1 MNKPKKVTKDLPVKG
16 VVVEENVENGK
27 GLVVHNTVETLP
39 AKQSSDTMMQLIEK
53 IALMPD
59 SVATGNLE
67 RLHKM
72 HKEMQDRE
80 AEVLFNRAFVAA
92 QSEMPIVIKDAKNDQ
107 TSSKYAKLQTITKLI
122 KPIYTKHG
130 FGMIGGMAE
139 SPIENSIRVTINL
152 IHSGGHSKN
161 YYHDMPIDDKGIK
174 GSTNKTQP
182 HAIGSSTTYAT
193 RYLKC
198 LIWDVQI
205 AEDNDGN
212 GNPIM
217 YLDDKQ
223 KNTILD
229 LLANTDSDIPKF
241 LKWLNVENVDVIPA
255 SQYGRIVVNLESKV
269 EK

>member
-1 MNKPKKVTKDLPVKG
+1 MS
-16 VVVEENVENGK
+16 EENGK
-27 GLVVHNTVETLP
+27 ELIVHDTETLP
-39 AKQSSDTMMQLIEK
+39 AKQSSDTMMKLIEK

-80 AEVLFNRAFVAA
+80 AEVEFNKAFVAA
-92 QSEMPIVIKDAKNDQ
+92 QSEMPIVVKDAKNDQ

-139 SPIENSIRVTINL
+139 SPIENNIRVTINL
-152 IHSGGHSKN
+152 IHSGGHSKD

-182 HAIGSSTTYAT
+182 HAVGSSTTYAT

-205 AEDNDGN
+205 VEDDDGN
-212 GNPIM
+212 GAGKKIIYITSKHKDNIINM
-217 YLDDKQ
+217 LASS
-223 KNTILD
+223 NTDTIKFLGMLPGNIDSVDNIPLD
-229 LLANTDSDIPKF
+229 LYDISIGM
-241 LKWLNVENVDVIPA
+241 LKLKKKAVGN
-255 SQYGRIVVNLESKV
+255 GSK
-269 EK
+269 